1 LRTIAGL
8 DVFVAGDLN
17 REVEAMEMTTRLM
30 GDVNVL
36 ELAGR
41 FDTNTA
47 PPVAAWL
54 DQVTSTPGAR
64 VLVNLTNTT
73 FVDSTALATLVQALK
88 RCHQVKGDL
97 FLCGMRR
104 PVYMI
109 FELTRLDKAFSI
121 FVDED
126 HAMKAFTG
134 Q

>member
-1 LRTIAGL
+1 
-8 DVFVAGDLN
+8 
-17 REVEAMEMTTRLM
+17 MEMKTRVA

-41 FDTNTA
+41 FDTNTV

-54 DQVTSTPGAR
+54 DQVTSSPGAR
-64 VLVNLTNTT
+64 ILVNLANTT

-88 RCHQVKGDL
+88 RCQQVKGDL

-109 FELTRLDKAFSI
+109 FELTRLDKAFTI
-121 FVDED
+121 FVDEE
-126 HAMKAFTG
+126 HAINAFTN
-134 Q
+134 